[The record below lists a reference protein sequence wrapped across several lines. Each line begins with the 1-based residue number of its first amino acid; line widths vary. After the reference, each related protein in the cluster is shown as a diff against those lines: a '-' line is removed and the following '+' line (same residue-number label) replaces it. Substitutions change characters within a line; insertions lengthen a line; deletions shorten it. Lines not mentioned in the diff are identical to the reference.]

1 MSLSALSLK
10 PVYRSGRDDLVKDFY
25 IPCLKASAK
34 YDRAVGF
41 FSASMLSL
49 AAQGISALVERQGCM
64 RLIVGGAL
72 TEDEAEA
79 VLRGYTERAKAEAEE
94 RIHHEVQSLIKD
106 ISDSLFECRLHALSN
121 LIAFGRLDIK
131 VALTRKGMYH
141 EKIGIFY
148 DEEGNSVVFAGS
160 ANESQSA
167 LSPDFNFESISV
179 YPSWNESVRD
189 YHDEFAAGFRSL
201 WDNNENRAIVI
212 DFPTAAKEELIK
224 FATSR
229 AGMVT
234 PDLEL
239 AIWDEMRRKYA
250 SKEESKTTS
259 SLPCLP
265 KVYKGR
271 EFDIRR
277 HQREALNKWQAADYL
292 GILALATGA
301 GKTVTAIYAATKM
314 LTTKGRLALVVA
326 VPYQSLAEQWVEE
339 MALFGWR
346 AIPCFGGWQ
355 NWQEKA
361 SELSMSFQS
370 GGIRALAFVVVNAT
384 LTSGKFQDVLKRLPS
399 ENLMWVGDECHHHG
413 SERLANSVP
422 KSAKY
427 RLGLSATPFDYMS
440 ETRNDRVRDCYGS
453 VVSSYGLKEALEDGV
468 LTPYDYHVHVVEL
481 TDKETQDY
489 IEISSKIRN
498 LMLSG
503 ADAEESPALTAALM
517 QRARILGSAYNKLVQ
532 LRELL
537 EERGGVEP
545 MTLFYCGDGSVED
558 EDADE
563 SMRQIDAV
571 SLLVRE
577 YGWRTSHFTAHENRK
592 ERQAILDN
600 FRLGIIDG
608 LVAIRCLDEGVDVPS
623 CRTAYILASSR
634 NPRQFIQRR
643 GRILRRSAGKD
654 FAVVHDFLVRVPK
667 MGDESYSLERSLVS
681 AELKRVAE
689 FAGLARNFTQVFET
703 VKPLLAEYDLLHE
716 LISGTLQH
724 NDYSASEDAN

>member
-10 PVYRSGRDDLVKDFY
+10 PVYRTGRDDLVKDFY
-25 IPCLKASAK
+25 IPCLKASVK

-49 AAQGISALVERQGCM
+49 AAQGLSALVERQGTM

-72 TEDEAEA
+72 TEDEAKA
-79 VLRGYTERAKAEAEE
+79 VMRGYTERAKADAEE
-94 RIHHEVQSLIKD
+94 RIHHEVQTLIKD

-148 DEEGNSVVFAGS
+148 DEGGNSVVFAGS

-167 LSPDFNFESISV
+167 LSPDFNFESVSV
-179 YPSWNESVRD
+179 YPSWSEAVRD
-189 YHDEFAAGFRSL
+189 YHDEFAGGFLSL

-212 DFPTAAKEELIK
+212 DFPTAAKEDLIK
-224 FATSR
+224 FATTR

-250 SKEESKTTS
+250 SKEECKPSS

-265 KVYKGR
+265 KVYKGI

-277 HQREALNKWQAADYL
+277 HQRKALQKWQAADYF

-314 LTTKGRLALVVA
+314 LTAKGRLALVVA
-326 VPYQSLAEQWVEE
+326 VPYQSLAEQWIEE
-339 MALFGWR
+339 MSLFGWR

-355 NWQEKA
+355 NWFEKA
-361 SELSMSFQS
+361 GELSMSFQS
-370 GGIRALAFVVVNAT
+370 GGIQALSFVVVNAT
-384 LTSGKFQDVLKRLPS
+384 LTSDKFQDILKRLPVGD
-399 ENLMWVGDECHHHG
+399 LMWVGDECHHHG
-413 SERLANSVP
+413 SERVASSIP
-422 KSAKY
+422 KEARY

-440 ETRNDRVRDCYGS
+440 ESRNERVRDSYGS
-453 VVSSYGLKEALEDGV
+453 VVSTYGLREALEDSV

-481 TDKETQDY
+481 TDKETLSY
-489 IEISSKIRN
+489 IEISNKIRN

-503 ADAEESPALTAALM
+503 ADAEENQALTAALM
-517 QRARILGSAYNKLVQ
+517 LRARILGSAYNKIGL
-532 LRELL
+532 LRDLL
-537 EERGGVEP
+537 ADRGVEP

-558 EDADE
+558 EDDNE

-577 YGWRTSHFTAHENRK
+577 YGWRTSHFTAHESRK

-600 FRLGIIDG
+600 FRHGIIDG

-623 CRTAYILASSR
+623 CRTAYIIASSR

-643 GRILRRSAGKD
+643 GRILRRSPGKD
-654 FAVVHDFLVRVPK
+654 FAVIHDFLVRVPK
-667 MGDESYSLERSLVS
+667 MGDDSYSLERSLVS

-689 FAGLARNFTQVFET
+689 FAGLAQNFSQVFEK

-716 LISGTLQH
+716 LIAGSLQH
-724 NDYSASEDAN
+724 LD

>member
-1 MSLSALSLK
+1 MSLVTLSPK
-10 PVYRSGRDDLVKDFY
+10 PVYRSGRDDLVRDFY
-25 IPCLKASAK
+25 IPCLKKSVK

-49 AAQGISALVERQGCM
+49 AAEGLSALIERQGSM

-79 VLRGYTERAKAEAEE
+79 VMRGYTERAKSTAEE
-94 RIHHEVQSLIKD
+94 RIHQELKALLRD
-106 ISDSLFECRLHALSN
+106 ISDSLFECRLQVLSN

-148 DEEGNSVVFAGS
+148 DSEGNSVVFAGS

-179 YPSWNESVRD
+179 YSSWNEAVHD
-189 YHDEFAAGFRSL
+189 YHNEFFSGFQAL
-201 WDNNENRAIVI
+201 WSNNESRAIVV

-224 FATSR
+224 FAASR
-229 AGMVT
+229 AGVVT

-250 SKEESKTTS
+250 SNEETKATA
-259 SLPCLP
+259 SLPRLP

-301 GKTVTAIYAATKM
+301 GKTVTAIYAATK
-314 LTTKGRLALVVA
+314 LLIAKGRLALVVA
-326 VPYQSLAEQWVEE
+326 VPYQSLAEQWAEE

-346 AIPCFGGWQ
+346 AVLCFGGWQ
-355 NWQEKA
+355 NWLEKA
-361 SELSMSFQS
+361 GELSMSFQS
-370 GGIRALAFVVVNAT
+370 GGIQALSFVVVNAT
-384 LTSGKFQDVLKRLPS
+384 LTSNKFQDVLKRLPS
-399 ENLMWVGDECHHHG
+399 DNLMWVGDECHHHG
-413 SERLANSVP
+413 SERLANNIP
-422 KSAKY
+422 KQARY

-440 ETRNDRVRDCYGS
+440 ESRNERVQDCYGS
-453 VVSSYGLKEALEDGV
+453 VVSTYGLKEALEDDV

-481 TDKETQDY
+481 TDKEAQEY
-489 IEISSKIRN
+489 VEISNKIRS

-503 ADAEESPALTAALM
+503 ADAEESQALTAALM
-517 QRARILGSAYNKLVQ
+517 QRARILGSAHNKLHL
-532 LRELL
+532 LRNLL
-537 EERGGVEP
+537 AERGVEP
-545 MTLFYCGDGSVED
+545 MTLFYCGDGSVE
-558 EDADE
+558 EEDE
-563 SMRQIDAV
+563 SESRRQIDAV

-577 YGWRTSHFTAHENRK
+577 HGWRTSHFTARESRM

-623 CRTAYILASSR
+623 CRTAYIMASSR

-643 GRILRRSAGKD
+643 GRILRRSPGKES
-654 FAVVHDFLVRVPK
+654 AVIHDFLVRVPK
-667 MGDESYSLERSLVS
+667 LGDDTYPLERSLVS

-689 FAGLARNFTQVFET
+689 FAGLARNFTQVYET
-703 VKPLLAEYDLLHE
+703 VKSLLATYDLLHE
-716 LISGTLQH
+716 LVAGSLQH
-724 NDYSASEDAN
+724 HS

>member
-1 MSLSALSLK
+1 MSLAALSLK

-25 IPCLKASAK
+25 IPCLKASVK

-49 AAQGISALVERQGCM
+49 AAQGLSALIERQGTM

-79 VLRGYTERAKAEAEE
+79 VMRGYTERAKAEAAE
-94 RIHHEVQSLIKD
+94 RIHQEVRALIKD

-131 VALTRKGMYH
+131 VALTRRGMYH

-148 DEEGNSVVFAGS
+148 DNDGNSIVFAGS

-167 LSPDFNFESISV
+167 LSPDFNFESVSV
-179 YPSWNESVRD
+179 YPSWKDSVRD
-189 YHDEFAAGFRSL
+189 YHDEFSGGFQSL
-201 WDNNENRAIVI
+201 WDNNEHRAIVI

-250 SKEESKTTS
+250 PKEESKTAS
-259 SLPCLP
+259 SRPCLP

-314 LTTKGRLALVVA
+314 LMAKGRLALIVA
-326 VPYQSLAEQWVEE
+326 VPYQSLAEQWVDE

-355 NWQEKA
+355 NWLGKA

-370 GGIRALAFVVVNAT
+370 GGIQALSFVVVNAT
-384 LTSGKFQDVLKRLPS
+384 LTTDKFQDVLKRLPS
-399 ENLMWVGDECHHHG
+399 EHLMWVGDECHHHG
-413 SERLANSVP
+413 SERLANNIP
-422 KSAKY
+422 KQARY
-427 RLGLSATPFDYMS
+427 RLGLSATPFDYIS
-440 ETRNDRVRDCYGS
+440 ETRNERVRNCYGS
-453 VVSSYGLKEALEDGV
+453 VVSTYGLKEALEHDV

-481 TDKETQDY
+481 TDKETHDY
-489 IEISSKIRN
+489 IEISNKIRN
-498 LMLSG
+498 LILSG
-503 ADAEESPALTAALM
+503 VDAEESQALTAALM
-517 QRARILGSAYNKLVQ
+517 QRARILGSAYNKLGL
-532 LRELL
+532 LRDLL
-537 EERGGVEP
+537 AERGVEP

-558 EDADE
+558 EDDAE

-592 ERQAILDN
+592 ERQTILDN

-623 CRTAYILASSR
+623 CRTAYIMASSR

-643 GRILRRSAGKD
+643 GRILRRSPGKD
-654 FAVVHDFLVRVPK
+654 FAVIHDFLVRVPK
-667 MGDESYSLERSLVS
+667 MGDDSYSLERNLVS

-689 FAGLARNFTQVFET
+689 FAGLARNFTQVFRT

-716 LISGTLQH
+716 LIAGSLQH
-724 NDYSASEDAN
+724 LD